1 MRSQGRLTVDAAP
14 DLAQSA
20 GSGDPAIG
28 LRAVAALRK
37 LVERLEDLQVAR
49 ARDQGWSWTQI
60 GDALGVTKQSAH
72 DKHAHRLL
80 SQEERRAGD

>member
-1 MRSQGRLTVDAAP
+1 MTSQARLTAAAP

-20 GSGDPAIG
+20 GSGDPSVG

-37 LVERLEDLQVAR
+37 LVDRLEDLQVAR
-49 ARDQGWSWTQI
+49 ARDQGWSWARI
-60 GDALGVTKQSAH
+60 GEALGVTKQSAH

-80 SQEERRAGD
+80 SQEVSRERD